1 MPEID
6 SVSLLALSLFGL
18 TAVLLLAAT
27 RFGQTRTGRILALA
41 AIGTVIGAD
50 HFMMQSYRGE
60 KEFITQHAGPI
71 ERRVIQRRG
80 SFEYVDKEDGS
91 ASDGGGGSGSSAAS
105 ATGSGSADGG
115 SEGGTGNGSGST
127 GSGAG
132 SSRGAPSRFSQLLD
146 KLMPA
151 AFAARRNGDA
161 ARDCEHCPEM
171 VVVAPGYFR
180 MGAAPGD
187 ADAQAS
193 EYPSRMV
200 RVTAVFAIGRSEI
213 TVAQYMAFASATGRS
228 VPDCVAGRS
237 GNPRAPAAC
246 VSWRDAVDY
255 VAWLNAMTGRTY
267 RLPSEA
273 EWEWAARGGSAGRYF
288 TADVPA
294 KAVVNA
300 FGLANIHGGVAEIV
314 VACWT
319 ETLGQG
325 LGRPS
330 SRPGTCRQRVL
341 RDAGDGEPRVLSRLS
356 ARRAID
362 IDERRPQVGFR
373 VARDL

>member
-6 SVSLLALSLFGL
+6 SVSLLALGLFVL

-27 RFGQTRTGRILALA
+27 HFGQTRAGRILALSAIA
-41 AIGTVIGAD
+41 AVIGAD
-50 HFMMQSYRGE
+50 HFMMETYRGE

-71 ERRVIQRRG
+71 ERRVIHRRG
-80 SFEYVDKEDGS
+80 SFEYVDKDDGS
-91 ASDGGGGSGSSAAS
+91 ASDGGGGGSGTTASAA
-105 ATGSGSADGG
+105 
-115 SEGGTGNGSGST
+115 GTGNADGASQGGTENASGNT

-132 SSRGAPSRFSQLLD
+132 SGQSAPSRLSQFLD
-146 KLMPA
+146 KVMPA
-151 AFAARRNGDA
+151 AIAARRNGA
-161 ARDCEHCPEM
+161 AASDCEHCPEM

-180 MGAAPGD
+180 MGAASAD

-200 RVTAVFAIGRSEI
+200 RVTTAFAIGRSEI
-213 TVAQYMAFASATGRS
+213 TVAQYMAFVRATGRS

-237 GNPRAPAAC
+237 GNPRAPVEC

-255 VAWLNAMTGRTY
+255 IAWLNAMTGRAY
-267 RLPSEA
+267 RLPSEV
-273 EWEWAARGGSAGRYF
+273 EWEWAARGGSAGRYV

-294 KAVVNA
+294 KAAVNG

-314 VACWT
+314 AACWT
-319 ETLGQG
+319 QTLRQ
-325 LGRPS
+325 S
-330 SRPGTCRQRVL
+330 SRPGTCGQRAL
-341 RDAGDGEPRVLSRLS
+341 RDGGDDEPRVLSRLS

-362 IDERRPQVGFR
+362 IDARRPQVGFR